1 MHIGI
6 RRNMECWL
14 IQKLINL
21 LSEMTIESKIVNSK
35 RLAKMQIDH
44 QKLMEAKDYINID
57 CLGIRTADM
66 AD

>member
-21 LSEMTIESKIVNSK
+21 LSEMTIESKN
-35 RLAKMQIDH
+35 RQLEATGKMQIDY
-44 QKLMEAKDYINID
+44 QKLMEAKG
-57 CLGIRTADM
+57 L
-66 AD
+66 

>member
-21 LSEMTIESKIVNSK
+21 LSEMTIESKN
-35 RLAKMQIDH
+35 RQLEATGKMQIDH

>member
-1 MHIGI
+1 
-6 RRNMECWL
+6 
-14 IQKLINL
+14 
-21 LSEMTIESKIVNSK
+21 MTIESKIVNSK